1 MSQAP
6 SPQQPDAEH
15 LRRRAS
21 FDSAAELY
29 DAARPAYP
37 EELFEDLVALT
48 GLHADSSILEVGSG
62 TGKAT
67 LPLARRGFHILGIEL
82 GEHLA
87 ALARAKLAGY
97 PQARIDVDNFE
108 TWPAPEGRFD
118 VAVSASAWHWIDPAI
133 GYPKIARALRPR
145 GFFALMWNRQQR
157 SDTTDQQNTAQSSG
171 ASDQDNTSQ
180 AAFSQALQEVIQQVA
195 PGLAGNRLGRAG
207 AGHQQFR
214 RDGLL
219 AASEFFE
226 TPVVRSY
233 AWETT
238 YDAANYLRLL
248 DSYSSYRVLDPSVRD
263 RLFTRIAEMIDSR
276 FNGRVI
282 RQWQTEL
289 YIAQRR

>member
-1 MSQAP
+1 MSDMP
-6 SPQQPDAEH
+6 PPQHIEADR

-37 EELFEDLVALT
+37 EALFDDLVALT
-48 GLHADSSILEVGSG
+48 GLHAGRSILEVGSG

-87 ALARAKLAGY
+87 ALARAKLADY
-97 PQARIDVDNFE
+97 PQAQIEVDNFE

-133 GYPKIARALRPR
+133 GYPKVARALRPR

-157 SDTTDQQNTAQSSG
+157 SATTTQGSEASAQE
-171 ASDQDNTSQ
+171 NTSQ
-180 AAFSQALQEVIQQVA
+180 AFSQALQEIIQQAA
-195 PGLAGNRLGRAG
+195 PGLAGNRLGQAG
-207 AGHQQFR
+207 AGHQQLR
-214 RDGLL
+214 QARLTAGG
-219 AASEFFE
+219 EFFE

-238 YDAANYLRLL
+238 YDAASYLRLL

-263 RLFTRIAEMIDSR
+263 RLFTHIAEMIDSR

-289 YIAQRR
+289 YIAQRC

>member
-1 MSQAP
+1 MSQAS
-6 SPQQPDAEH
+6 SPQPPDTDR

-29 DAARPAYP
+29 EAARPAYP
-37 EELFEDLVALT
+37 EELFDDLVTLT
-48 GLHADSSILEVGSG
+48 GLHAGSSILEVGSG

-67 LPLARRGFHILGIEL
+67 FPLARRGFSILGIEL

-87 ALARAKLAGY
+87 ALARAKLADY
-97 PQARIDVDNFE
+97 PQAQIEVDNFE
-108 TWPAPEGRFD
+108 TWPVPEGHFD

-157 SDTTDQQNTAQSSG
+157 SDTTTQNRG
-171 ASDQDNTSQ
+171 ASDQDSTSQ
-180 AAFSQALQEVIQQVA
+180 AAFSQALQEVIQQAA
-195 PGLAGNRLGRAG
+195 PGLTGNRLERAG

-226 TPVVRSY
+226 TPVIRSY
-233 AWETT
+233 AWQIT

-248 DSYSSYRVLDPSVRD
+248 DSYSSYRVLDPSVKD
-263 RLFTRIAEMIDSR
+263 HLFTRIAEMIDSR
-276 FNGRVI
+276 FNSSVI

>member
-6 SPQQPDAEH
+6 SPQQPDAER

-37 EELFEDLVALT
+37 EALFNDLVALA
-48 GLHADSSILEVGSG
+48 GLHAGSSILEVGSG

-67 LPLARRGFHILGIEL
+67 LPLAQRSFSILGIEL

-87 ALARAKLAGY
+87 ALARAKLADY
-97 PQARIDVDNFE
+97 PQAQIVVDNFE
-108 TWPAPEGRFD
+108 TWPAPESRFD

-133 GYPKIARALRPR
+133 GYLKIARALQPR
-145 GFFALMWNRQQR
+145 GFFALMWNRRQR
-157 SDTTDQQNTAQSSG
+157 SVTTDQHNTAQSSE
-171 ASDQDNTSQ
+171 ASDQENTSQ
-180 AAFSQALQEVIQQVA
+180 AFSQALQGVIQQVA
-195 PGLAGNRLGRAG
+195 PGLAGNRLERAG

-226 TPVVRSY
+226 APMVRSY

-238 YDAANYLRLL
+238 YDAASYLRLL
-248 DSYSSYRVLDPSVRD
+248 DSYSSYRVLDPSVRGI
-263 RLFTRIAEMIDSR
+263 LFTCIAEMIDSR

-282 RQWQTEL
+282 RHWQTEL

>member
-6 SPQQPDAEH
+6 SPQHPDTDR

-29 DAARPAYP
+29 EMARPAYP
-37 EELFEDLVALT
+37 EELFDDLVALT
-48 GLHADSSILEVGSG
+48 GLHAGSSILEVGSG

-67 LPLARRGFHILGIEL
+67 LPLAQRGFSILGIEL

-87 ALARAKLAGY
+87 ALARAKLADY
-97 PQARIDVDNFE
+97 PQVQVEVDNFE
-108 TWPAPEGRFD
+108 TWPAPEGCFD
-118 VAVSASAWHWIDPAI
+118 IAVSASAWHWIDPAI
-133 GYPKIARALRPR
+133 GYPKVARALRPR

-157 SDTTDQQNTAQSSG
+157 SGTIGQQNTSQSSED
-171 ASDQDNTSQ
+171 SDQENTSK
-180 AAFSQALQEVIQQVA
+180 AFSQALQEVIQQAA
-195 PGLAGNRLGRAG
+195 PGLAGNRLERAG

-233 AWETT
+233 AWEAT
-238 YDAANYLRLL
+238 YDAASYLRLL
-248 DSYSSYRVLDPSVRD
+248 DSYSSYRVLDPSVKKQP
-263 RLFTRIAEMIDSR
+263 FYM
-276 FNGRVI
+276 
-282 RQWQTEL
+282 
-289 YIAQRR
+289 YC